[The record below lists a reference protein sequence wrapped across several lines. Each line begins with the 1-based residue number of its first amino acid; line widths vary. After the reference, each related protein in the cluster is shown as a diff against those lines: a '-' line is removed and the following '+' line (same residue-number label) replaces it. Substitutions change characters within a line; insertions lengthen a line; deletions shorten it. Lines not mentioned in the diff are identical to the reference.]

1 MPLNINGLKKIIIS
15 LQANQEQPVYLLSD
29 SSDTD
34 LDTAKKVKKMNKAT
48 ATGGTKPRKNKEP
61 MTTAATGDLNK
72 KKKKKGEGGEGVR
85 RARIIHTDKAKRGPR
100 LEPPT
105 TPKVGAFQP
114 AINIRVLKN
123 VKGTTF
129 SHKNICP
136 L

>member
-1 MPLNINGLKKIIIS
+1 

-48 ATGGTKPRKNKEP
+48 ATGNTKPRKNKEP
-61 MTTAATGDLNK
+61 SAAAATGDLNSK
-72 KKKKKGEGGEGVR
+72 KKKKKGEGEVR

-114 AINIRVLKN
+114 PAIK
-123 VKGTTF
+123 T
-129 SHKNICP
+129 
-136 L
+136 

>member
-1 MPLNINGLKKIIIS
+1 MVKKIKNTVS

-34 LDTAKKVKKMNKAT
+34 LDTAKKIKKMNKAT
-48 ATGGTKPRKNKEP
+48 GGGTKPRKNKEP
-61 MTTAATGDLNK
+61 TSAAATGDLNK

-100 LEPPT
+100 LEAPT

-114 AINIRVLKN
+114 AIKTLR
-123 VKGTTF
+123 
-129 SHKNICP
+129 
-136 L
+136 